1 MALPLSNS
9 NQLNIIEGSVKTP
22 KPLLSKSK
30 EKLLS
35 IRQKK
40 ALEDLEDLI
49 KGGYPQL
56 TMSEIAANL
65 KVSLRTLYEIAPKKE
80 ELILIAVD
88 RLLFK
93 IGATA
98 QKAINLS
105 DSPMAKLNAFLNE
118 TSKATERN
126 TLAFTEDFGR
136 IQGAKD
142 LVDSHENY
150 VMNVTEQLLEEAIIA
165 DEIISIDTSAMA
177 LILSGL
183 SRELDKKYLKKELKI
198 TPSDALKEIIEV
210 IFKGLKR
217 TE

>member
-1 MALPLSNS
+1 MALSLSNPD
-9 NQLNIIEGSVKTP
+9 QLNVIEGSVKTP

-35 IRQKK
+35 NRQKE
-40 ALEDLEDLI
+40 ALEDLEELI

-93 IGATA
+93 IGAAA

-118 TSKATERN
+118 TNKAIERN

-165 DEIISIDTSAMA
+165 KEIISIDTSAMA

-198 TPSDALKEIIEV
+198 TPSDASKEIIEV

>member
-1 MALPLSNS
+1 MALSLSNPD
-9 NQLNIIEGSVKTP
+9 QLNVIEGSVKTP

-35 IRQKK
+35 NRQKE
-40 ALEDLEDLI
+40 ALEDLEELI

-93 IGATA
+93 IGAAA

-118 TSKATERN
+118 TNKAIERN

-165 DEIISIDTSAMA
+165 NEIISIDTSAMA

-198 TPSDALKEIIEV
+198 TPSDASKEIIEV

>member
-1 MALPLSNS
+1 MALSLSTS
-9 NQLNIIEGSVKTP
+9 DQLKVIQRSVKTP

-35 IRQKK
+35 NRQKE
-40 ALEDLEDLI
+40 ALEDLEELI

-56 TMSEIAANL
+56 TMSEIATNL

-80 ELILIAVD
+80 ALILIAVD

-93 IGATA
+93 IGTA
-98 QKAINLS
+98 AHKAIDVS
-105 DSPMAKLNAFLNE
+105 DSPMSKLKAFLNE
-118 TSKATERN
+118 TNKATERN

-150 VMNVTEQLLEEAIIA
+150 VMNVTEQFLEEAIITN
-165 DEIISIDTSAMA
+165 EIISIDTSAMA

-183 SRELDKKYLKKELKI
+183 SRELDKKYLRKELKI

-210 IFKGLKR
+210 IFKGLRKN
-217 TE
+217 

>member
-1 MALPLSNS
+1 M
-9 NQLNIIEGSVKTP
+9 KTP

-40 ALEDLEDLI
+40 ALEDLEELI

-93 IGATA
+93 IGAAA

-165 DEIISIDTSAMA
+165 NEIISIDTSAMA

>member
-1 MALPLSNS
+1 MALSLSNS

-40 ALEDLEDLI
+40 ALEDLEELI

-93 IGATA
+93 IGAAA

-165 DEIISIDTSAMA
+165 NEIISIDTSAMA

>member
-1 MALPLSNS
+1 M
-9 NQLNIIEGSVKTP
+9 KTP

-40 ALEDLEDLI
+40 ALEDLEELI

-93 IGATA
+93 IGAAA

-118 TSKATERN
+118 TYKATERN

-165 DEIISIDTSAMA
+165 NEIISIDTSAMA

>member
-1 MALPLSNS
+1 MVGTYSRRTGIDDPILDIAKGL
-9 NQLNIIEGSVKTP
+9 E
-22 KPLLSKSK
+22 K
-30 EKLLS
+30 E
-35 IRQKK
+35 
-40 ALEDLEDLI
+40 ALEDSYFIERKL
-49 KGGYPQL
+49 YPKLSSKAL
-56 TMSEIAANL
+56 TE
-65 KVSLRTLYEIAPKKE
+65 VSLRTLYEIAPKKE

-93 IGATA
+93 IGAAA

-118 TSKATERN
+118 TNKATERN

-165 DEIISIDTSAMA
+165 NEIISIDTSAMA

-217 TE
+217 NE

>member
-1 MALPLSNS
+1 MALSLSTS
-9 NQLNIIEGSVKTP
+9 DQLKVIQRSVKTP

-35 IRQKK
+35 NRQKE
-40 ALEDLEDLI
+40 ALEDLEELI

-80 ELILIAVD
+80 ALILIAVD

-93 IGATA
+93 IGTA
-98 QKAINLS
+98 AHKAIDVS
-105 DSPMAKLNAFLNE
+105 DSPMSKLKAFLNE
-118 TSKATERN
+118 TNKATERN

-150 VMNVTEQLLEEAIIA
+150 VMNVTEQFLEEAIIA
-165 DEIISIDTSAMA
+165 NEIISIDTSAMA

-183 SRELDKKYLKKELKI
+183 SRELDKIYLRKVLKI

-210 IFKGLKR
+210 IFKGLRKN
-217 TE
+217 

>member
-1 MALPLSNS
+1 VALSLSNPD
-9 NQLNIIEGSVKTP
+9 QLNVIEGSVKTP

-35 IRQKK
+35 NRQKE
-40 ALEDLEDLI
+40 ALEDLEELI

-93 IGATA
+93 IGAAA

-118 TSKATERN
+118 TNKAIERN

-165 DEIISIDTSAMA
+165 NEIISIDTSAMA

-198 TPSDALKEIIEV
+198 TPSDASKEIIEV

>member
-1 MALPLSNS
+1 MALFLSNS
-9 NQLNIIEGSVKTP
+9 DQLNLIEGSVKTP

-40 ALEDLEDLI
+40 ALEDLEELI

-93 IGATA
+93 IGAAA

-118 TSKATERN
+118 TNKATERN

-165 DEIISIDTSAMA
+165 NEIISIDTSAMA

>member
-1 MALPLSNS
+1 MALSLSNS

-40 ALEDLEDLI
+40 ALEDLEELI

-93 IGATA
+93 IGAAA

-118 TSKATERN
+118 TNKATERN
-126 TLAFTEDFGR
+126 TLAFTEDCGR

>member
-1 MALPLSNS
+1 MALSLSNS

-40 ALEDLEDLI
+40 ALEDLEELI

-93 IGATA
+93 IGAAA

-118 TSKATERN
+118 TYKATERN

-165 DEIISIDTSAMA
+165 NEIISIDTSAMA